1 MIACRIGIP
10 LVCVLLA
17 LSWAG
22 SASAAELEIPK
33 LLTPAPAVKQSTNSY
48 TAAKRALVSHQPMRL
63 ALQED
68 LRIPACSGPI
78 CMSPLFLG
86 VGY

>member
-1 MIACRIGIP
+1 MIVCRTGVS
-10 LVCVLLA
+10 LGLALLA

-22 SASAAELEIPK
+22 RASAAELEITK
-33 LLTPAPAVKQSTNSY
+33 ILTPHSASSF
-48 TAAKRALVSHQPMRL
+48 TAAKRVLVSHQPTRL

-68 LRIPACSGPI
+68 LRTPACSGSI